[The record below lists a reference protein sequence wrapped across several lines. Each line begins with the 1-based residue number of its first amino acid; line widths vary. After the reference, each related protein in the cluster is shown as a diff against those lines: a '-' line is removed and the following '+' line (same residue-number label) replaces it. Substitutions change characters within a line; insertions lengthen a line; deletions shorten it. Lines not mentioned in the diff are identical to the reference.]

1 MRNLAVQ
8 PVAEKRAGRLV
19 FPTMAGTLSSTLSAR
34 LAAGMPAGLVGAA
47 IRTVYPRVEPELARL
62 ASYAPRGGTAV
73 DVGAWYGPWT
83 RGLRRLADR
92 VVALEPAAELARL
105 VAAAYPDVRVVQAAA
120 SDHVGTA
127 TLYTPDGGPGV
138 GTSSVEST
146 ASPGAPRHGEG
157 RPVTV
162 PRATVDS
169 LELADVRFVKIDVEG
184 HELPALRGAE
194 RTVRRD
200 LPLLLVEVEERMQPV
215 EPILALLGEWGYRP
229 YVMPR
234 DRWLS
239 LDDFDLVAHQRA
251 AVGRVRHSFARR
263 VVAPWPRYVNLVL
276 FKPER
281 AR

>member
-1 MRNLAVQ
+1 
-8 PVAEKRAGRLV
+8 
-19 FPTMAGTLSSTLSAR
+19 MAGSLSSTLSAR
-34 LAAGMPAGLVGAA
+34 FAAGMPAGLVGSA
-47 IRTVYPRVEPELARL
+47 IRAVYPRVEPELARL

-92 VVALEPAAELARL
+92 VVAVEPAADLARL
-105 VAAAYPDVRVVQAAA
+105 VAAAYPDVQVVRAAA

-127 TLYTPDGGPGV
+127 TLHLPDGGAGV
-138 GTSSVEST
+138 GTSSVE
-146 ASPGAPRHGEG
+146 PGEG

-162 PRATVDS
+162 PRVSLDS
-169 LELADVRFVKIDVEG
+169 LGLTDVRFVKLDVEG

-194 RTVRRD
+194 STIRRD
-200 LPLLLVEVEERMQPV
+200 TPLLLVEVEERMQPI
-215 EPILALLGEWGYRP
+215 EPILALLAGWGYRP

-234 DRWLS
+234 GRWLP
-239 LDDFDLVAHQRA
+239 LRDFDLVAHQKA

-276 FKPER
+276 FRPEGDR
-281 AR
+281 